1 MKFLAIAF
9 LLVQSVHGLTTTRVE
24 CADNINDARA
34 ENAEQRQWGNM
45 NKLLY
50 NISLERTLSEFLNQY
65 NGCPGPIHIG
75 GSEYLVT
82 LNIYEYIFRGEGGRL
97 ESEIEKG
104 AFGMPTSTMMA
115 CALTTCLEDGSQIF
129 SVITDAVKF
138 SAIKGTPG
146 SNCSSSGRLANSKG
160 LCYLGSDQKK
170 FVRKGVLQ
178 QVGDVIDN
186 KLFGWG

>member
-9 LLVQSVHGLTTTRVE
+9 LLVQSVHGMTLTRVE
-24 CADNINDARA
+24 CADIVNNGRA
-34 ENAEQRQWGNM
+34 EIAEQRQWGNV

-50 NISLERTLSEFLNQY
+50 NISLEKTLSEFLHQY

-82 LNIYEYIFRGEGGRL
+82 LNIREYYLRGEGGRL

-104 AFGMPTSTMMA
+104 A
-115 CALTTCLEDGSQIF
+115 
-129 SVITDAVKF
+129 VITDAVKF
-138 SAIKGTPG
+138 SVIDGPPG

>member
-9 LLVQSVHGLTTTRVE
+9 LLVQSVHGMTLTRVE
-24 CADNINDARA
+24 CADNVNHLRA
-34 ENAEQRQWGNM
+34 ENAEHRQWGNV

-50 NISLERTLSEFLNQY
+50 NISLEKTLSEFLHQY

-82 LNIYEYIFRGEGGRL
+82 LNIIEYFPLGEEFMR
-97 ESEIEKG
+97 SEVEKG

-115 CALTTCLEDGSQIF
+115 CALTTCLEDGRQIF

-186 KLFGWG
+186 TLFGWG